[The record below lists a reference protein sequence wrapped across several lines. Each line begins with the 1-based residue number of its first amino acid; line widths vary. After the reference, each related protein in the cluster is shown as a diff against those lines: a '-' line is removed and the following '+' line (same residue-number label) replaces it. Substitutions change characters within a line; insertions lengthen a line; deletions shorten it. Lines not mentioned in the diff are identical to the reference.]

1 MAKKWLSFIGSY
13 CDPEGDGGS
22 RITHVPDECYKKI
35 KCPKMV
41 FLISILRAPLILYG
55 ATIDPGMLPENIGK
69 GHCSPSDLRS
79 CFLACIKAINCIRFF
94 SIWHNLAKIK

>member
-1 MAKKWLSFIGSY
+1 VTQRGMGAAGLHMFLMNV
-13 CDPEGDGGS
+13 
-22 RITHVPDECYKKI
+22 TKKI